1 MGIFFRTFAAVC
13 AADAIDRASRR
24 PQRYWYPKR
33 PGLPRP
39 GTHIPYVELA
49 ATPVSE
55 LPSVRPA
62 AGATSRWD
70 WQHPE
75 RPR

>member
-13 AADAIDRASRR
+13 AADAIDRAARR

-39 GTHIPYVELA
+39 GTHIPYVELTA
-49 ATPVSE
+49 PTPE
-55 LPSVRPA
+55 PAPAPLGPQGPA
-62 AGATSRWD
+62 ARD
-70 WQHPE
+70 WQQPE